1 MHHCNQ
7 KIMFSL
13 FVLLTTFTT
22 SWLGAQATP
31 ASEIFFLD
39 LGIAIEP
46 SSGSES
52 YSRTI
57 DKPSEEVTFK
67 VKKVESGS
75 VYMASSEELIASL
88 NRLNDRIEQLE
99 SSFNDEIV
107 SIRQKND
114 NLQKMLADVSSK
126 LTRQQ
131 INYAASKNH
140 SELLSSKTPDTNQ
153 INISVLNISSNEK
166 DAFDRSLYM
175 SGVFAYQSED
185 YGLALEKFSMLN
197 FEEVPNNTF
206 ENILYWMADSYQHT
220 GQYKEAFGLL
230 NKLTT
235 VGKNRIDDALIQM
248 GLLHKKMGQKE
259 LAEAAFHD
267 VVAFHPDSEYVR
279 LAQMEINKDSI
290 KQQ

>member
-1 MHHCNQ
+1 MFKPNL
-7 KIMFSL
+7 ISIFSL
-13 FVLLTTFTT
+13 IVLLTV
-22 SWLGAQATP
+22 SISAPLKAQTAP
-31 ASEIFFLD
+31 GSEIFFLD

-46 SSGSES
+46 SSGSEK

-75 VYMASSEELIASL
+75 VYMASSEELITTL

-99 SSFNDEIV
+99 TSFNTEIV
-107 SIRQKND
+107 SIRQKNE
-114 NLQKMLADVSSK
+114 NLQSMLADVSSK
-126 LTRQQ
+126 LTKQQ
-131 INYAASKNH
+131 IDFAAAKKQ
-140 SELLSSKTPDTNQ
+140 SEISETKSPDTNQ
-153 INISVLNISSNEK
+153 INISVLNISSNNQ
-166 DAFDRSLYM
+166 DAFDQSLYM
-175 SGVFAYQSED
+175 SGVFAYQNED
-185 YGLALEKFSMLN
+185 YGSALEKFSMLN
-197 FEEVPNNTF
+197 FEEVPSNTF

-235 VGKNRIDDALIQM
+235 VGKTRIDDALIQM
-248 GLLHKKMGQKE
+248 GLLHKKMGQND

-267 VVAFHPDSEYVR
+267 VVAFHPESEYVR

-290 KQQ
+290 KQ

>member
-1 MHHCNQ
+1 
-7 KIMFSL
+7 MFSL
-13 FVLLTTFTT
+13 FVLLTTFATN
-22 SWLGAQATP
+22 WLGAQTTP

-166 DAFDRSLYM
+166 DVFDRSLYM

-197 FEEVPNNTF
+197 FEEIPNNTF

-248 GLLHKKMGQKE
+248 GLLHKKMGQDD

-279 LAQMEINKDSI
+279 LAQMEINKDSV
-290 KQQ
+290 KQ

>member
-1 MHHCNQ
+1 MHNRNQ
-7 KIMFSL
+7 RLIFSL
-13 FVLLTTFTT
+13 FVLLTTIA
-22 SWLGAQATP
+22 SSRLGAQATP
-31 ASEIFFLD
+31 GSEIFFLD

-46 SSGSES
+46 SSGSEN

-88 NRLNDRIEQLE
+88 NRLNSRIEQLE

-126 LTRQQ
+126 LTKQQ
-131 INYAASKNH
+131 IDFAASKNH
-140 SELLSSKTPDTNQ
+140 SELLTTKAPDTNQ
-153 INISVLNISSNEK
+153 INISVLNISSNKK

-185 YGLALEKFSMLN
+185 YGSALEKFSMLN
-197 FEEVPNNTF
+197 FEELPNNTF

-230 NKLTT
+230 NKLTA

-248 GLLHKKMGQKE
+248 GLLHKKMGQNE

-267 VVAFHPDSEYVR
+267 VVAFHPNSEYIR

-290 KQQ
+290 KQ

>member
-1 MHHCNQ
+1 MHNRNQ
-7 KIMFSL
+7 RLIFSL
-13 FVLLTTFTT
+13 FVLLTTIT
-22 SWLGAQATP
+22 SSRLGAQATP
-31 ASEIFFLD
+31 GSEIFFLD

-46 SSGSES
+46 SSGSEN

-88 NRLNDRIEQLE
+88 NRLNSRIEQLE
-99 SSFNDEIV
+99 NSFNDEIV

-126 LTRQQ
+126 LTKQQ
-131 INYAASKNH
+131 IDFAASKNH
-140 SELLSSKTPDTNQ
+140 SELLTAKAPDTNQ
-153 INISVLNISSNEK
+153 INISVLNISSNKK

-185 YGLALEKFSMLN
+185 YGSALEKFSMLN
-197 FEEVPNNTF
+197 FEELPNNTF

-230 NKLTT
+230 NKLTA

-248 GLLHKKMGQKE
+248 GLLHKKMGQNE

-267 VVAFHPDSEYVR
+267 VVAFHPNSEYIR

-290 KQQ
+290 KQ

>member
-1 MHHCNQ
+1 MHYHNQ
-7 KIMFSL
+7 RLKFSL
-13 FVLLTTFTT
+13 FLLLTTFTT

-88 NRLNDRIEQLE
+88 NRLNNRIEQLE

-126 LTRQQ
+126 LTKQQ
-131 INYAASKNH
+131 IDYAASKNH

-197 FEEVPNNTF
+197 FEEIPNNTF

-290 KQQ
+290 KQ

>member
-1 MHHCNQ
+1 MYYHNQ
-7 KIMFSL
+7 RLKFSL
-13 FVLLTTFTT
+13 FLLLTTFTT

-126 LTRQQ
+126 LTKQQ
-131 INYAASKNH
+131 IDYAASKNH

-166 DAFDRSLYM
+166 DVFDRSLYM

-197 FEEVPNNTF
+197 FEEIPNNTF

-220 GQYKEAFGLL
+220 GQYNCLL
-230 NKLTT
+230 YTSPSP
-235 VGKNRIDDALIQM
+235 R
-248 GLLHKKMGQKE
+248 
-259 LAEAAFHD
+259 
-267 VVAFHPDSEYVR
+267 DS
-279 LAQMEINKDSI
+279 
-290 KQQ
+290 

>member
-1 MHHCNQ
+1 MHYHNQ
-7 KIMFSL
+7 RLKFSL
-13 FVLLTTFTT
+13 FLLLTTFTT

-126 LTRQQ
+126 LTKQQ

-197 FEEVPNNTF
+197 FEEIPNNTF

-248 GLLHKKMGQKE
+248 GLLHKKMGQDE

-290 KQQ
+290 KQ

>member
-1 MHHCNQ
+1 MHYLNQ
-7 KIMFSL
+7 RLKFSL
-13 FVLLTTFTT
+13 FLLLTTFTT

-166 DAFDRSLYM
+166 DVFDRSLYM

-197 FEEVPNNTF
+197 FEEIPNNTF

>member
-1 MHHCNQ
+1 MHNRNQ
-7 KIMFSL
+7 RLIFSL
-13 FVLLTTFTT
+13 FVLLTTIT
-22 SWLGAQATP
+22 SSRLGAQATP
-31 ASEIFFLD
+31 GSEIFFLD

-46 SSGSES
+46 PSGSEN

-88 NRLNDRIEQLE
+88 NRLNSRIEQLE

-126 LTRQQ
+126 LTKQQ
-131 INYAASKNH
+131 IDFAASKNH
-140 SELLSSKTPDTNQ
+140 SELLTTKASDTNQ
-153 INISVLNISSNEK
+153 INISVLNISSNKK

-185 YGLALEKFSMLN
+185 YGSALEKFSMLN
-197 FEEVPNNTF
+197 FEELPNNTF

-230 NKLTT
+230 NKLTA

-248 GLLHKKMGQKE
+248 GLLHKKMGQDE

-267 VVAFHPDSEYVR
+267 VVAFHPNSEYIR
-279 LAQMEINKDSI
+279 LAQMEINKDSL
-290 KQQ
+290 KQ

>member
-1 MHHCNQ
+1 MFKPNL
-7 KIMFSL
+7 ISIFSL
-13 FVLLTTFTT
+13 FVLLTV
-22 SWLGAQATP
+22 SISAPLKAQTAP
-31 ASEIFFLD
+31 GSEIFFLD

-46 SSGSES
+46 SSGSEK

-75 VYMASSEELIASL
+75 VYMASSEELIATL

-99 SSFNDEIV
+99 TSFNTEIV
-107 SIRQKND
+107 SIRQKNE
-114 NLQKMLADVSSK
+114 NLQSMLADVSSK
-126 LTRQQ
+126 LTKQQ
-131 INYAASKNH
+131 IDFAAAKKQ
-140 SELLSSKTPDTNQ
+140 SEISKTKSPDTNQ
-153 INISVLNISSNEK
+153 INISVLNISSNNQ
-166 DAFDRSLYM
+166 DAFDQSLYM
-175 SGVFAYQSED
+175 SGVFAYQNED
-185 YGLALEKFSMLN
+185 YGSALEKFSMLN
-197 FEEVPNNTF
+197 FEEVPSNTF

-235 VGKNRIDDALIQM
+235 LGKTRIDDALIQM
-248 GLLHKKMGQKE
+248 GLLHKKMGQND

-267 VVAFHPDSEYVR
+267 VVAFHPESEYVR

-290 KQQ
+290 KQ

>member
-1 MHHCNQ
+1 MFKPNL
-7 KIMFSL
+7 ISIFSL
-13 FVLLTTFTT
+13 FILLAV
-22 SWLGAQATP
+22 SISAPLKAQTAP
-31 ASEIFFLD
+31 GSEIFFLD

-46 SSGSES
+46 SSGSEK

-75 VYMASSEELIASL
+75 VYMASSEELITTL

-99 SSFNDEIV
+99 TSFNTEIV
-107 SIRQKND
+107 SIRQKNE
-114 NLQKMLADVSSK
+114 NLQSMLADVSSK
-126 LTRQQ
+126 LTKQQ
-131 INYAASKNH
+131 IDFAAAKKQ
-140 SELLSSKTPDTNQ
+140 SEISKTKSPDTNQ
-153 INISVLNISSNEK
+153 INISVLNISSNNQ
-166 DAFDRSLYM
+166 DAFDQSLYM
-175 SGVFAYQSED
+175 SGVFAYQNED
-185 YGLALEKFSMLN
+185 YGSALEKFSMLN
-197 FEEVPNNTF
+197 FEEVPSNTF

-235 VGKNRIDDALIQM
+235 VGKTRIDDALIQM
-248 GLLHKKMGQKE
+248 GLLHKKMGQND

-267 VVAFHPDSEYVR
+267 VVAFHPESEYVR

-290 KQQ
+290 KQ

>member
-1 MHHCNQ
+1 MYKPNL
-7 KIMFSL
+7 ISIFYL
-13 FVLLTTFTT
+13 FILLTV
-22 SWLGAQATP
+22 SISVPLKAQTAP
-31 ASEIFFLD
+31 GSEIFFLD

-46 SSGSES
+46 SSGSEK

-75 VYMASSEELIASL
+75 VYMASSEELITTL

-99 SSFNDEIV
+99 TSFNTEIV
-107 SIRQKND
+107 SIRQKNE
-114 NLQKMLADVSSK
+114 NLQSMLADVSSK
-126 LTRQQ
+126 LTKQQ
-131 INYAASKNH
+131 IDFAAAKKQ
-140 SELLSSKTPDTNQ
+140 SEISKTKSPDTNQ
-153 INISVLNISSNEK
+153 INISVLNISSNNQ
-166 DAFDRSLYM
+166 DAFDQSLYM
-175 SGVFAYQSED
+175 SGVFAYQNED
-185 YGLALEKFSMLN
+185 YGSALEKFSMLN
-197 FEEVPNNTF
+197 FEEVPSNTF

-235 VGKNRIDDALIQM
+235 VGKTRIDDALIQM
-248 GLLHKKMGQKE
+248 GLLHKKMGQND

-267 VVAFHPDSEYVR
+267 VVAFHPESEYVR

-290 KQQ
+290 KQ

>member
-1 MHHCNQ
+1 
-7 KIMFSL
+7 MFSL
-13 FVLLTTFTT
+13 FVLLTTFATN
-22 SWLGAQATP
+22 WLGAQTTP

-88 NRLNDRIEQLE
+88 NRLNDRIEQQE

-166 DAFDRSLYM
+166 DVFDRSLYM

-248 GLLHKKMGQKE
+248 GLLHKKMGQDD

-279 LAQMEINKDSI
+279 LAQMEINKDSV
-290 KQQ
+290 KQ

>member
-1 MHHCNQ
+1 MFKPNL
-7 KIMFSL
+7 ISIFSL
-13 FVLLTTFTT
+13 FVLLTV
-22 SWLGAQATP
+22 SISAPLKAQTAP
-31 ASEIFFLD
+31 GSEIFFLD

-46 SSGSES
+46 SSGSEK

-75 VYMASSEELIASL
+75 VYMASSEELITTL

-99 SSFNDEIV
+99 TSFNTEIV
-107 SIRQKND
+107 SIRQKNE
-114 NLQKMLADVSSK
+114 NLHSMLADVSSK
-126 LTRQQ
+126 LTKQQ
-131 INYAASKNH
+131 IDFAAAKKQ
-140 SELLSSKTPDTNQ
+140 SEISKTKSPDTNQ
-153 INISVLNISSNEK
+153 INISVLNISSNNQ
-166 DAFDRSLYM
+166 DAFDQSLYM
-175 SGVFAYQSED
+175 SGVFAYQNED
-185 YGLALEKFSMLN
+185 YGSALEKFSMLN
-197 FEEVPNNTF
+197 FEEVPSNTF

-235 VGKNRIDDALIQM
+235 VGKTRIDDALIQM
-248 GLLHKKMGQKE
+248 GLLHKKMGQND

-267 VVAFHPDSEYVR
+267 VVAFHPESEYVR

-290 KQQ
+290 KQ

>member
-1 MHHCNQ
+1 M
-7 KIMFSL
+7 
-13 FVLLTTFTT
+13 LLTTFTT

-126 LTRQQ
+126 LTKQQ
-131 INYAASKNH
+131 IDYAASKNH

-197 FEEVPNNTF
+197 FEEIPNNTF

-290 KQQ
+290 KQ

>member
-1 MHHCNQ
+1 MHNRNQ
-7 KIMFSL
+7 RLMFSL
-13 FVLLTTFTT
+13 FVLLTTIT
-22 SWLGAQATP
+22 SNWLGAQATP

-75 VYMASSEELIASL
+75 VYMASSEELIKSL
-88 NRLNDRIEQLE
+88 NSLNSRIEQLE

-126 LTRQQ
+126 LTKQQ
-131 INYAASKNH
+131 IDYAASKNH

-153 INISVLNISSNEK
+153 INISVLNISSNQN

-197 FEEVPNNTF
+197 FEEIPDNTF

-248 GLLHKKMGQKE
+248 GLLHKKMGQDE

-267 VVAFHPDSEYVR
+267 VVAFHPDSEYAR
-279 LAQMEINKDSI
+279 LALMEINKDSI
-290 KQQ
+290 KQ

>member
-1 MHHCNQ
+1 MHYHNQ
-7 KIMFSL
+7 RLKFSL
-13 FVLLTTFTT
+13 FLLLTTFTT

-88 NRLNDRIEQLE
+88 NRLNDRIKQLE
-99 SSFNDEIV
+99 NSFNDEIV

-166 DAFDRSLYM
+166 DVFDRSLYM

-248 GLLHKKMGQKE
+248 GLLHKKMGQDE

-290 KQQ
+290 KQ

>member
-1 MHHCNQ
+1 MHYHNQ
-7 KIMFSL
+7 RLKFSL

-88 NRLNDRIEQLE
+88 NRLNNRIEQLE

-114 NLQKMLADVSSK
+114 KLQKMLSDVSSK
-126 LTRQQ
+126 LTKQQ
-131 INYAASKNH
+131 IDYAASKNH
-140 SELLSSKTPDTNQ
+140 SELLSPKTPDTNQ
-153 INISVLNISSNEK
+153 INISVLNISSDEK

-197 FEEVPNNTF
+197 FEEIPNNTF

-290 KQQ
+290 KQ

>member
-1 MHHCNQ
+1 MHYRNQ
-7 KIMFSL
+7 RLKFSL
-13 FVLLTTFTT
+13 FLLLTTFTT

-185 YGLALEKFSMLN
+185 YGLALEKFSLLN
-197 FEEVPNNTF
+197 FEEMPNNTF

-290 KQQ
+290 KQ

>member
-1 MHHCNQ
+1 MHNRNQ
-7 KIMFSL
+7 RLIFSL
-13 FVLLTTFTT
+13 FVLLTTIA
-22 SWLGAQATP
+22 SSRLGAQATP
-31 ASEIFFLD
+31 GSEIFFLD

-46 SSGSES
+46 SSGLEN

-88 NRLNDRIEQLE
+88 NRLNSRIEQLE

-126 LTRQQ
+126 LTKQQ
-131 INYAASKNH
+131 IDFAASKNH
-140 SELLSSKTPDTNQ
+140 SELLTTKASDTNQ
-153 INISVLNISSNEK
+153 INISVLNISSNKK

-185 YGLALEKFSMLN
+185 YGSALEKFSMLN
-197 FEEVPNNTF
+197 FEELPNNTF

-230 NKLTT
+230 NKLTA

-248 GLLHKKMGQKE
+248 GLLHKKMGQDE

-267 VVAFHPDSEYVR
+267 VVAFHPNSEYIR

-290 KQQ
+290 KQ

>member
-1 MHHCNQ
+1 
-7 KIMFSL
+7 MFKPNLISIFYL
-13 FVLLTTFTT
+13 FVLLTV
-22 SWLGAQATP
+22 SISAPLKAQTAP
-31 ASEIFFLD
+31 GSEIFFLD

-46 SSGSES
+46 SSGSEK

-75 VYMASSEELIASL
+75 VYMASSEELITTL

-99 SSFNDEIV
+99 TSFNTEIV
-107 SIRQKND
+107 SIRQKNE
-114 NLQKMLADVSSK
+114 NLQSMLADVSSK
-126 LTRQQ
+126 LTKQQ
-131 INYAASKNH
+131 IDFAAAKKQ
-140 SELLSSKTPDTNQ
+140 SEISKTKSPDTNQ
-153 INISVLNISSNEK
+153 INISVLNISSNNQ
-166 DAFDRSLYM
+166 DAFDQSLYM
-175 SGVFAYQSED
+175 SGVFAYQNED
-185 YGLALEKFSMLN
+185 YGSALEKFSMLN
-197 FEEVPNNTF
+197 FEEVPSNTF

-235 VGKNRIDDALIQM
+235 VGKTRIDDALIQM
-248 GLLHKKMGQKE
+248 GLLHKKMGQND

-267 VVAFHPDSEYVR
+267 VVAFHPESEYVR

-290 KQQ
+290 KQ

>member
-1 MHHCNQ
+1 MHNRNQ
-7 KIMFSL
+7 RLIFSL
-13 FVLLTTFTT
+13 FVLLTTIT
-22 SWLGAQATP
+22 SSRLGAQATP
-31 ASEIFFLD
+31 GSEIFFLD

-46 SSGSES
+46 PSGSEN

-88 NRLNDRIEQLE
+88 NRLNSRIEQLE

-126 LTRQQ
+126 LTKQQ
-131 INYAASKNH
+131 IDFAASKNH
-140 SELLSSKTPDTNQ
+140 SELLTTKASDTNQ
-153 INISVLNISSNEK
+153 INISVLNISSNKK

-185 YGLALEKFSMLN
+185 YGSALEKFSMLN
-197 FEEVPNNTF
+197 FEELPNNTF

-230 NKLTT
+230 NKLTA

-248 GLLHKKMGQKE
+248 GLLHKKMGQDE

-267 VVAFHPDSEYVR
+267 VVAFHPNSEYIR

-290 KQQ
+290 KQ

>member
-1 MHHCNQ
+1 MHYHNQ
-7 KIMFSL
+7 RLKFSL

-126 LTRQQ
+126 LTKQQ
-131 INYAASKNH
+131 IDYAASKNH
-140 SELLSSKTPDTNQ
+140 SEFLSSKTPDTNQ

-197 FEEVPNNTF
+197 FEEIPNNTF

-279 LAQMEINKDSI
+279 LAQMEINKDGI
-290 KQQ
+290 KQ

>member
-1 MHHCNQ
+1 
-7 KIMFSL
+7 MFSL
-13 FVLLTTFTT
+13 FVLLTTFAT
-22 SWLGAQATP
+22 SWLGAQTTP

-166 DAFDRSLYM
+166 DVFDRSLYM

-248 GLLHKKMGQKE
+248 GLLHKKMGQDE

-290 KQQ
+290 KQ

>member
-1 MHHCNQ
+1 M
-7 KIMFSL
+7 
-13 FVLLTTFTT
+13 LLTTFTT

-166 DAFDRSLYM
+166 DVFDRSLYM

-248 GLLHKKMGQKE
+248 GLLHKKMGQDE

-290 KQQ
+290 KQ

>member
-1 MHHCNQ
+1 MYKPNL
-7 KIMFSL
+7 ISIFYL
-13 FVLLTTFTT
+13 FILLTV
-22 SWLGAQATP
+22 SISAPLKAQTAP
-31 ASEIFFLD
+31 GSEIFFLD

-46 SSGSES
+46 SSGSEK

-75 VYMASSEELIASL
+75 VYMASSEELIATL

-99 SSFNDEIV
+99 TSFNTEIV
-107 SIRQKND
+107 SIRQKNE
-114 NLQKMLADVSSK
+114 NLQSMLADVSSK
-126 LTRQQ
+126 LTKQQ
-131 INYAASKNH
+131 IDFAAAKKQ
-140 SELLSSKTPDTNQ
+140 SEISKTKSPDTNQ
-153 INISVLNISSNEK
+153 INISVLNISSNNQ
-166 DAFDRSLYM
+166 DAFDQSLYM
-175 SGVFAYQSED
+175 SGVFAYQNED
-185 YGLALEKFSMLN
+185 YGSALEKFSMLN
-197 FEEVPNNTF
+197 FEEVPSNTF

-235 VGKNRIDDALIQM
+235 LGKTRIDDALIQM
-248 GLLHKKMGQKE
+248 GLLHKKMGQND

-267 VVAFHPDSEYVR
+267 VVAFHPESEYVR

-290 KQQ
+290 KQ

>member
-1 MHHCNQ
+1 MHYRNQ
-7 KIMFSL
+7 RMMFSL

-46 SSGSES
+46 SRGSES

-88 NRLNDRIEQLE
+88 NRLNERIEQLE

-126 LTRQQ
+126 LTKQQ
-131 INYAASKNH
+131 IDYAASKNH

-197 FEEVPNNTF
+197 FEEIPNNTF

-290 KQQ
+290 KQ

>member
-1 MHHCNQ
+1 MHYHNQ
-7 KIMFSL
+7 RLKFSL
-13 FVLLTTFTT
+13 FLLLTTFTT

-166 DAFDRSLYM
+166 DVFDRSLYM

-185 YGLALEKFSMLN
+185 YGLALKKFSMLN
-197 FEEVPNNTF
+197 FEEIPNNTF

-248 GLLHKKMGQKE
+248 GLLHKKMGQDE

-279 LAQMEINKDSI
+279 LAQMEINKDSS
-290 KQQ
+290 KQ